1 MNRIVKRFCLGALP
15 LMLAVFLTGCQ
26 QRNEF
31 VAPPPPQVQVAQPIE
46 QAIVDTIDFSGTTTA
61 FARVEIRARVQG
73 YLHEINFQDGADV
86 KKGDVLFVI
95 EQAPFQAALKSS
107 EAEKQKAL
115 ANLQLAQANL
125 RRSEQLAQDRAVSE
139 SQLDLHR
146 AEVATAQATVSAA
159 EAAVETA
166 ELDLSY
172 TVIRAPISGRIGRHL
187 LDEGNLVHG
196 EQTLL
201 AVIETLDPIYAT
213 FYLSESDLLRFMNM
227 LQRHEL
233 PDPSEQ
239 APALYMGLEGD
250 QGYPFEGTLDFRELG
265 IDPDTG
271 TTLRRGLFKN
281 PGKRLLPGLFVRIRA
296 PIGQPRPK
304 LLVEERALG
313 TDQQGTFLLV
323 VDGENKVDKRLVELG
338 IAVGNMRV
346 IEDGISA
353 SDRVVINGLLRA
365 RPGAEVDPQ
374 PREMVAQIPP
384 AHRGVFQ
391 TEESPGQAG
400 TVTARPES
408 DGVPAAESARANPSV
423 SSGTAPEDAAS
434 EVVVDRLQNQRSG
447 DSGASPQTQ
456 TTQGR

>member
-1 MNRIVKRFCLGALP
+1 MNRIVKRFPYGALP
-15 LMLAVFLTGCQ
+15 LLLAVVLTGCQ

-31 VAPPPPQVQVAQPIE
+31 VAPPPPQVQVAQPIQ

-86 KKGDVLFVI
+86 KEGDVLFVI
-95 EQAPFQAALKSS
+95 EQAPFQAALKSA
-107 EAEKQKAL
+107 EAERQKAQ

-146 AEVATAQATVSAA
+146 AEVATAEASVMAA

-187 LDEGNLVHG
+187 LDQGNLVYG

-213 FYLSESDLLRFMNM
+213 FYLSEGDLLRFMNM

-233 PDPSEQ
+233 PEPSKL
-239 APALYMGLEGD
+239 APVLYMGLEGD
-250 QGYPFEGTLDFRELG
+250 QGYPFEGKLDFRELG
-265 IDPDTG
+265 IDPSTG
-271 TTLRRGLFKN
+271 TTLRRGLFQN
-281 PGKRLLPGLFVRIRA
+281 PGQKLLPGLFVRIRA
-296 PIGQPRPK
+296 PIGQPRSK

-323 VDGENKVDKRLVELG
+323 VNGENKVEKRLVKLG

-365 RPGAEVDPQ
+365 RPGAEADPQ
-374 PREMVAQIPP
+374 PQEMVAQIPP
-384 AHRGVFQ
+384 ANRGVFQ
-391 TEESPGQAG
+391 PDESPLQADA
-400 TVTARPES
+400 VTPRPES
-408 DGVPAAESARANPSV
+408 AGAPAAESVQATPLI
-423 SSGTAPEDAAS
+423 SSGTATEGAAS
-434 EVVVDRLQNQRSG
+434 EVVVDQSRDQRSG
-447 DSGASPQTQ
+447 SDGPSPQ